1 MSGVTDVAGARG
13 SCPDLC
19 PSAQA
24 QQVHTMKTGRGRY
37 KVVRCHEAT
46 SECFYQLFVG
56 PRGPEQQQGKSDN
69 KDKDGLAEVS
79 HHHSEPDLPAS
90 QVQS

>member
-1 MSGVTDVAGARG
+1 MV
-13 SCPDLC
+13 P
-19 PSAQA
+19 
-24 QQVHTMKTGRGRY
+24 
-37 KVVRCHEAT
+37 AT

-69 KDKDGLAEVS
+69 KDTDGLAEVS